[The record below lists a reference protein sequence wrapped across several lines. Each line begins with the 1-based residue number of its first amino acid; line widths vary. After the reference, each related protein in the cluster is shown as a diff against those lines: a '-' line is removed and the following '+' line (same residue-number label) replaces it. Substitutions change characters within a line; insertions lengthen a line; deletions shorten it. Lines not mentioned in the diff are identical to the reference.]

1 MIEELQMITGS
12 NSNDINYLYYLIIK
26 NGPYVAKFKTIDAIK
41 YEDVAKDKSLEDL
54 FDEL

>member
-1 MIEELQMITGS
+1 MLEELQMITGS

-26 NGPYVAKFKTIDAIK
+26 NGTYVDRYNVVDVVK
-41 YEDVAKDKSLEDL
+41 YEDVAKNKSLEDL

>member
-1 MIEELQMITGS
+1 MLEELQMITGS

-26 NGPYVAKFKTIDAIK
+26 NGTYVDKYNVVDVVK
-41 YEDVAKDKSLEDL
+41 YEDVAKNKSLEDL

>member
-1 MIEELQMITGS
+1 MLEELQMITGS

-26 NGPYVAKFKTIDAIK
+26 NGTYVDKYNIVDVVK
-41 YEDVAKDKSLEDL
+41 YEDVAKNKSLEDL